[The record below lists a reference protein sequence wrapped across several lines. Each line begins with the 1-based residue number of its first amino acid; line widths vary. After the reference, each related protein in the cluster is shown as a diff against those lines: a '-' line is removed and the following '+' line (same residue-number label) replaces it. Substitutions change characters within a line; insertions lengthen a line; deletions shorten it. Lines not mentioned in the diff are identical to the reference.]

1 MHAANGTGLPDQK
14 AEVGRMIERAGAV
27 LPDDARQAALTRLD
41 ALPDGDAIC
50 HGDMHPGNVLVTERG
65 AVVIDWMTA
74 SCGDPAGDVART
86 LFLLRHSGVPTHLPR
101 VERSLITLAR
111 RRLSSIYLRQYRRL
125 RRMDDRDVAAWRLP
139 ILAARL
145 GEAVEGERATLHVLI
160 RHEIDLARPMT

>member
-50 HGDMHPGNVLVTERG
+50 HGDMHPGNVLLTPRR

-74 SCGDPAGDVART
+74 SAGSPAGDVART
-86 LFLLRHSGVPTHLPR
+86 LFLLRDSGLPEYMPR
-101 VERSLITLAR
+101 AQRSLTALAR
-111 RRLSSIYLRQYRRL
+111 RRFCSVYLRSYRRL
-125 RRMDDRDVAAWRLP
+125 RPLDLDEVGAWRHP
-139 ILAARL
+139 IVAARL
-145 GEAVEGERATLHVLI
+145 AEGIGAERAALQGII
-160 RHEIDLARPMT
+160 RRELQPAIP